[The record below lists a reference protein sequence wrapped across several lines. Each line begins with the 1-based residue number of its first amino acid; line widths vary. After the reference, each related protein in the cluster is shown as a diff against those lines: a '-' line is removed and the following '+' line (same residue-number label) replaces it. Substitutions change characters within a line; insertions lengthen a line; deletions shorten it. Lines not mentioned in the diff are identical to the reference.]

1 MSPPDTISLDELAAK
16 HLADPEVKAAY
27 DAMANEFGVAKA
39 LIAARS
45 AAKLSQKDVAERMR
59 TSQSAIAR
67 MESGRQSVS
76 TGSIQKYATAVG
88 RPITIEIRPLPS
100 VAQARAAS

>member
-1 MSPPDTISLDELAAK
+1 MTELKDFAVFREEL
-16 HLADPEVKAAY
+16 LADPEVKAAY
-27 DAMANEFGVAKA
+27 DEMANEFAVAKA

-45 AAKLSQKDVAERMR
+45 ASKLSQKDVAERMK

-88 RPITIEIRPLPS
+88 RPITIEIRPLPAPRGS
-100 VAQARAAS
+100 QSAA